1 MFLPEVRGRKRVALT
16 ITKKSRSTRASPATE
31 HSSSPEAITLTEAQL
46 AGEVYSQNNYHTC
59 RPVRREYRHS
69 QETWRTV
76 GTCDE
81 YCAYADQESYY
92 DEEEPRDH
100 DLVTEEETVTE
111 EEIVDHGEVPEAQA
125 VASEEAPTLINFHK
139 FSDLAPEIRLKIWK
153 VVCLE
158 PRMVDVWQVEK
169 DINMPYPHCGTFQ
182 YKSHCPIPA
191 VLHISHESRY
201 EGLKYYTLGFG
212 REAKRWTVDQGVYRE
227 FRPIQLPPRI
237 YFNPQCDMICPIPEG
252 MYSCSSDS
260 RISLCPEKFRIS
272 ICSVLWN
279 RKADLRALR
288 GVYLRAVEL
297 HIKL

>member
-1 MFLPEVRGRKRVALT
+1 MGNTFSSKSTPEKIWLMTVTNRMSLLEVRGRKRVALT
-16 ITKKSRSTRASPATE
+16 ITKKSRSARESLATKN
-31 HSSSPEAITLTEAQL
+31 SSSPEAIKLIEAQL
-46 AGEVYSQNNYHTC
+46 AGEVYSQSNYHTC
-59 RPVRREYRHS
+59 RPVRHEYRYS

-81 YCAYADQESYY
+81 YCAHMDGESYL

-111 EEIVDHGEVPEAQA
+111 QEIANQGEVPEAQA
-125 VASEEAPTLINFHK
+125 VASEEAPNLT

-153 VVCLE
+153 AICLA

-191 VLHISHESRY
+191 VLHVCHESRY

-212 REAKRWTVDQGVYRE
+212 REAERWTVDQGVYKE
-227 FRPIQLPPRI
+227 FRPVQLPPRI
-237 YFNPQCDMICPIPEG
+237 YFNPQVDVICPIPEG
-252 MYSCSSDS
+252 MNF
-260 RISLCPEKFRIS
+260 LQ
-272 ICSVLWN
+272 L
-279 RKADLRALR
+279 
-288 GVYLRAVEL
+288 
-297 HIKL
+297 